1 MSSILAGSKSDVF
14 WPKEVDTINDL
25 LESRVPG
32 NSIQLSSADTLDD
45 YKDVMRFNTEY
56 LNTLTPNGFP
66 RHFLKLKPG
75 TPLML
80 LRNLSPK
87 EHLCNGTRLIY
98 KRCLNNKLLVCNLMA
113 NGQEV
118 LIP

>member
-1 MSSILAGSKSDVF
+1 
-14 WPKEVDTINDL
+14 
-25 LESRVPG
+25 
-32 NSIQLSSADTLDD
+32 
-45 YKDVMRFNTEY
+45 MRFNTEY

-98 KRCLNNKLLVCNLMA
+98 KRCLNNKLLVCSLMSQG
-113 NGQEV
+113 GQEV
-118 LIP
+118 LIPRIKFIADPVTSPFAWSRRQFPVRIAFAVTINKS